1 MDYKVISHNLTEL
14 ECYRRYLTH
23 VLLRNSGI
31 YFGQPPII
39 KHLCE
44 TGTCTQNELA
54 KAVNVSPASV
64 AVSVKRMQ
72 KSGLIDKV
80 SDENDMRRNKISITE
95 KGRALDVLINSRFDE
110 LDKKMYGG
118 FTEKELEQLDS
129 YIIRITAN
137 LSKDAPDKSRMFE
150 IMKKEFS
157 KPSGGEEDA

>member
-1 MDYKVISHNLTEL
+1 MDYKHISQNLMEL

-39 KHLCE
+39 KYLCE
-44 TGTCTQNELA
+44 NGTCTQNELA
-54 KAVNVSPASV
+54 KAMNVSPASV

-80 SDENDMRRNKISITE
+80 CDENDLRCNKISITE
-95 KGRALDVLINSRFDE
+95 KGRELDALINSRFDE

-118 FTEKELEQLDS
+118 FTEEELIRFNS
-129 YIIRITAN
+129 YIERITDN

-150 IMKKEFS
+150 IMHKEFD
-157 KPSGGEEDA
+157 KPNGGEEDA